1 MNANQKQK
9 VGDDASGA
17 SEIGTNSR
25 LGSQENGEGLQLAH
39 KNALGAAG

>member
-1 MNANQKQK
+1 MNGGQKQK
-9 VGDDASGA
+9 VGDDVSGA

-39 KNALGAAG
+39 KNALGASG